1 MPPRR
6 GLGRGLDALIAS
18 TPEPTTTIR
27 TPEPHDDQVPDG
39 TPFEVDIDR
48 IEANP
53 RQPRQVF
60 DEVAMAD
67 LADSIRVHGVLQPLL
82 VSLVA
87 NGGEGLPRY
96 QLIAGER
103 RWQASRMIGLLRVPV
118 SVRVTT
124 PQEWLELALVENVQ
138 RSDLNA
144 LEAAGAYRQLAT
156 DFGMTHEAIG
166 KRVGRSRHTITNT
179 LRLLQLPPSVQQDLR
194 DGDLTEGHARALLAL
209 PDSIRQREVA
219 SRVIREGLNVRQTEA
234 LVKRLL
240 GSVAPPPPNPVE
252 THPVAQRIRSV
263 LGDTTTRVDLVQG
276 RRGGKV
282 VIHYEDDS
290 QLERLYGRLASG
302 TDAPSGPPVSVP
314 ETSLIE
320 RRVNDPT

>member
-18 TPEPTTTIR
+18 TPEPTAATR
-27 TPEPHDDQVPDG
+27 PPQVHADAVPDG
-39 TPFEVDIDR
+39 TPFEVAIDR
-48 IEANP
+48 IDANP

-67 LADSIRVHGVLQPLL
+67 LADSIRVHGILQPLL
-82 VSLVA
+82 VSPVPTPD
-87 NGGEGLPRY
+87 GGPPRY

-124 PQEWLELALVENVQ
+124 PPEWLELALVENVQ

-144 LEAAGAYRQLAT
+144 LEAAAAYRQLNT

-234 LVKRLL
+234 LVKRLP
-240 GSVAPPPPNPVE
+240 GSVAPPPTTPVE

-263 LGDTTTRVDLVQG
+263 LGDTTTRVDLIQG

-282 VIHYEDDS
+282 VIHYEDAR
-290 QLERLYGRLASG
+290 QLERLYGRLSSG
-302 TDAPSGPPVSVP
+302 TDGSPAD
-314 ETSLIE
+314 
-320 RRVNDPT
+320 R

>member
-1 MPPRR
+1 MPARR

-18 TPEPTTTIR
+18 TPQPAATTR
-27 TPEPHDDQVPDG
+27 ALEPHSEAKPDG

-82 VSLVA
+82 VSPLPPLD
-87 NGGEGLPRY
+87 GGLPRY

-118 SVRVTT
+118 SVRATT
-124 PQEWLELALVENVQ
+124 QQEWLELALVENIQ

-144 LEAAGAYRQLAT
+144 LEAAGAYRQLSS

-194 DGDLTEGHARALLAL
+194 DGDLSEGHARALLAL

-219 SRVIREGLNVRQTEA
+219 SRVIREGLNVRQTET

-240 GSVAPPPPNPVE
+240 GSVPPLPPNPLE
-252 THPVAQRIRSV
+252 THPVAQRIQSV
-263 LGDTTTRVDLVQG
+263 LGDTTTRVDLVQR

-282 VIHYEDDS
+282 VIHYEDDR

-302 TDAPSGPPVSVP
+302 TASPAGPPA
-314 ETSLIE
+314 SLPKTNSIE

>member
-1 MPPRR
+1 
-6 GLGRGLDALIAS
+6 
-18 TPEPTTTIR
+18 
-27 TPEPHDDQVPDG
+27 
-39 TPFEVDIDR
+39 
-48 IEANP
+48 
-53 RQPRQVF
+53 
-60 DEVAMAD
+60 
-67 LADSIRVHGVLQPLL
+67 
-82 VSLVA
+82 
-87 NGGEGLPRY
+87 
-96 QLIAGER
+96 
-103 RWQASRMIGLLRVPV
+103 
-118 SVRVTT
+118 
-124 PQEWLELALVENVQ
+124 
-138 RSDLNA
+138 
-144 LEAAGAYRQLAT
+144 
-156 DFGMTHEAIG
+156 
-166 KRVGRSRHTITNT
+166 

-302 TDAPSGPPVSVP
+302 TDAPSGAPVSVP